1 MEHVIMRRHRC
12 SVARVILV
20 LMILIGEWIMFGS
33 IARAIQLENQMEKE
47 ANLKRQALGG
57 LFKQW
62 TFDAQKSD
70 EPPAGFSS
78 LDFGEGPAAVWL
90 VVSDAEA
97 PTKPNV
103 LRASSSCQER
113 TCYRLIVA
121 DTFEYEYPD
130 ISVRL
135 QFPNRTVTGAGGVV
149 LGLKDAKN
157 FYGVAIDPVGKTLEV
172 IRVFDGKET
181 VLDRGPINPKD
192 DLWHTLRIQ
201 RNTII
206 SKDFIETFFD
216 GQLVVSVEDQALGLG
231 RVGLL
236 VRGKTALSFD
246 SLHAVPLFSQ
256 RPLSPPAAY

>member
-1 MEHVIMRRHRC
+1 MMRGYRC
-12 SVARVILV
+12 FVARGILV
-20 LMILIGEWIMFGS
+20 LLVLIGERCMFSS
-33 IARAIQLENQMEKE
+33 IAQAVQLETQTEKE
-47 ANLKRQALGG
+47 ANFKRQALGG
-57 LFKQW
+57 LFNQW
-62 TFDAQKSD
+62 TFDAQKLD

-78 LDFGEGPAAVWL
+78 LELGEGPAAVWL
-90 VVSDAEA
+90 VVGDAEA

-103 LRASSSCQER
+103 LRASSSCQEH

-130 ISVRL
+130 ITVRL
-135 QFPNRTVTGAGGVV
+135 QFPNRAVTGAGGVV

-157 FYGVAIDPVGKTLEV
+157 FYAVTIDLVGKTLEV
-172 IRVFDGKET
+172 ICVIDGKET

-192 DLWHTLRIQ
+192 VLWHTLRIQ